1 MYYHH
6 IWEHNAVFGNYLLT
20 IRTTKKG
27 MNLET
32 NSAYPYQLQVK
43 VFCNEFYCRG
53 IKVSGYSKKD
63 LIRSY
68 VAILIK

>member
-1 MYYHH
+1 MLYLVITYHQKD
-6 IWEHNAVFGNYLLT
+6 
-20 IRTTKKG
+20 KKG
-27 MNLET
+27 MNPET

-53 IKVSGYSKKD
+53 IKVSGKNRKD

-68 VAILIK
+68 IPYNFS